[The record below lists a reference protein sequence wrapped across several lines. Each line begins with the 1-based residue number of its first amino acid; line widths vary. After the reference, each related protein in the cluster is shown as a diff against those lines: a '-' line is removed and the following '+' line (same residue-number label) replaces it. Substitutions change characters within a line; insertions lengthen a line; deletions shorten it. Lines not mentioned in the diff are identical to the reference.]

1 MSVEPAQR
9 LNKRRTK
16 GLQKLGVSEDD
27 VHLAERLMKQIP
39 ACPSDPNKAE
49 RIFGY
54 AKSRLERQK
63 AMRLLGA
70 TEEEVEVENAKNLG
84 SLGVGARR
92 RSFSVIERAPSKPL
106 YKNRKSSISRK
117 PRHSSFDTAL
127 RPYKRKHSAELRRL
141 RQQSMVSAIE
151 IDSLR
156 KRIEEL
162 ENLIQSSSRNSS
174 CSSVRIDE

>member
-1 MSVEPAQR
+1 M
-9 LNKRRTK
+9 K
-16 GLQKLGVSEDD
+16 GLQKLGVTEDD
-27 VHLAERLMKQIP
+27 VHLAERLLKQIP
-39 ACPSDPNKAE
+39 VCPSDPNKAE

-54 AKSRLERQK
+54 AKSRLEREK

-70 TEEEVEVENAKNLG
+70 TEEEVEIENAKNLG

-92 RSFSVIERAPSKPL
+92 RSFSVIETPPKPL
-106 YKNRKSSISRK
+106 YKNRKSSFPKR
-117 PRHSSFDTAL
+117 PRHSSFDAAV

-141 RQQSMVSAIE
+141 RQQSMASAME

-162 ENLIQSSSRNSS
+162 EGLVQPSSRNSS
-174 CSSVRIDE
+174 CSSVRIDEN